1 MGHLAHFLALSLI
14 RYVNLG
20 KLNIVPEPIMLDGH
34 NTVAHG
40 MSGVKIKE
48 EYIER
53 AYGIYIIQSSDEHT
67 PVNKMTKMYG
77 RIKLL
82 DPCCTTT

>member
-1 MGHLAHFLALSLI
+1 MSH
-14 RYVNLG
+14 
-20 KLNIVPEPIMLDGH
+20 GH

-40 MSGVKIKE
+40 MSGVKIK

-67 PVNKMTKMYG
+67 PVNKMTKMCG
-77 RIKLL
+77 RIELL